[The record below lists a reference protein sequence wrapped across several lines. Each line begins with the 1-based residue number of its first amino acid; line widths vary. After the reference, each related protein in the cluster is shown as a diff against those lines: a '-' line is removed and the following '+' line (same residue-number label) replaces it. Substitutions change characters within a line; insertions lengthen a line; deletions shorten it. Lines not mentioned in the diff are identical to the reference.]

1 MYISTATITSKGQ
14 ISLPKKIRD
23 ILNSCIVSIEVNEN
37 NQVLLSPIH
46 DLAGSLS
53 EYQQNSESSLS
64 FDEIREQVWR
74 EGSRDLNLRN
84 KE

>member
-1 MYISTATITSKGQ
+1 MYISTATVTSRGQ

-23 ILNSCIVSIEVNEN
+23 ILNSYIISIEVNEK
-37 NQVLLSPIH
+37 NQVILSPIH

-64 FDEIREQVWR
+64 FDEIREQVWQDN
-74 EGSRDLNLRN
+74 SRDLNLQN

>member
-23 ILNSCIVSIEVNEN
+23 ILNSYIVSIEVNEK
-37 NQVLLSPIH
+37 NQVVLSPIH

-53 EYQQNSESSLS
+53 EYKQNSNMS
-64 FDEIREQVWR
+64 FDEIRKQAWMDN
-74 EGSRDLNLRN
+74 SKNLNQ
-84 KE
+84 KIKSEF